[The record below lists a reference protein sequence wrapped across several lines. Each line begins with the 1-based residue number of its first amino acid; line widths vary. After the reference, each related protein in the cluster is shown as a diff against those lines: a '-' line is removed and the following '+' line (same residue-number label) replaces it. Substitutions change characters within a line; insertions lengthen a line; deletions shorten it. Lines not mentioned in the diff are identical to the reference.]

1 MHQPL
6 IPHRLVVALIAV
18 GLLLP
23 ITICVVFGVAALLEA
38 MGDSVGGGVLHRL
51 ALGCGILWAID
62 LICLVLTLA
71 IGTLRGPDEPD
82 EPR

>member
-6 IPHRLVVALIAV
+6 IPHRIVLTLIAAT
-18 GLLLP
+18 LLLP

-38 MGDSVGGGVLHRL
+38 MGDSAGGVVLHRI
-51 ALGCGILWAID
+51 AIGCGILWIID
-62 LICLVLTLA
+62 LICLVLVLA

-82 EPR
+82 GPQ